1 MSEINYNYLFKFIII
16 GDTGKKKIYKNNF
29 FNIIAVGKSN
39 ILSRY
44 TQGKF
49 NPDHEITIG
58 CEFLAKNI
66 SVKDRKVRIQIWD
79 TAGQEAFRSITR
91 SYYKSS
97 TCAFIVYDISDKRTF
112 ENVITGLR
120 ECKDMCYKDIL
131 ICLRGNKCDL
141 EGKRAISYEE
151 GEKFANDNHL
161 LFFET
166 SAKDGTNI
174 VECFSEAANNLVD
187 KIESGQIKL
196 DTANNGIKIGKFPN
210 SEKEIKKTQQKNGC
224 C

>member
-112 ENVITGLR
+112 ENVIT
-120 ECKDMCYKDIL
+120 
-131 ICLRGNKCDL
+131 
-141 EGKRAISYEE
+141 
-151 GEKFANDNHL
+151 F
-161 LFFET
+161 
-166 SAKDGTNI
+166 
-174 VECFSEAANNLVD
+174 
-187 KIESGQIKL
+187 
-196 DTANNGIKIGKFPN
+196 
-210 SEKEIKKTQQKNGC
+210 
-224 C
+224 